1 MGFAYNLRMSRHK
14 YVKLRQLSL
23 DVENDEYIYLL
34 GIILVDLPWSV
45 LKLQRGASDVHRSYE
60 AKKRKKHDQIRDKVL
75 FSRPC
80 DNKLICWSNELSS
93 SIVERFWFKH
103 YNISLLICV

>member
-23 DVENDEYIYLL
+23 DVENDECIYLL
-34 GIILVDLPWSV
+34 GVILVDLPWSV

-75 FSRPC
+75 YSAV
-80 DNKLICWSNELSS
+80 WQ
-93 SIVERFWFKH
+93 
-103 YNISLLICV
+103 

>member
-1 MGFAYNLRMSRHK
+1 MGFTYNLRMSRHK

-45 LKLQRGASDVHRSYE
+45 
-60 AKKRKKHDQIRDKVL
+60 
-75 FSRPC
+75 
-80 DNKLICWSNELSS
+80 
-93 SIVERFWFKH
+93 
-103 YNISLLICV
+103 

>member
-1 MGFAYNLRMSRHK
+1 MSRHK

-45 LKLQRGASDVHRSYE
+45 LKLQREPPTYTGLTE
-60 AKKRKKHDQIRDKVL
+60 PKKGKSMIRLEIKFL
-75 FSRPC
+75 FTRPC
-80 DNKLICWSNELSS
+80 DNKLICWNNELSS

>member
-1 MGFAYNLRMSRHK
+1 MGFTYNLRMSRHK

-45 LKLQRGASDVHRSYE
+45 LKLQGEPPTYTGLTE
-60 AKKRKKHDQIRDKVL
+60 PKKGKGMIRLEIKFL
-75 FSRPC
+75 FTRPC
-80 DNKLICWSNELSS
+80 DNKLICWNNELSS
-93 SIVERFWFKH
+93 SIVERFWFEH